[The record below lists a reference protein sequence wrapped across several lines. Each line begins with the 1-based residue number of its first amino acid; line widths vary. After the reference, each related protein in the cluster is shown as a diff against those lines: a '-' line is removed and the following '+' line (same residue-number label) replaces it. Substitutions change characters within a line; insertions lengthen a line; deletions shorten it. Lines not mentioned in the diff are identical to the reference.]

1 VRRAPLFVLVAVSCG
16 RSGFDPLRDAA
27 TPTQDASLAHVQLAS
42 GWTATLLVDLTGIVP
57 YRADD
62 FDDGSNEVL
71 DNAPIAVAT
80 LYAPFAASLA
90 VSAGRDVIELASD
103 GTPTVHDYRPAAP
116 DTTGPDQCAHLAF
129 GATPD
134 VGAQLWIGASSQ
146 GNGDGLYRV
155 DPATW
160 DITRDAPNN
169 NVNGIAWD
177 RTGAYDATGTPA
189 MYFVDQSFLYRRDG
203 SGSATSLVAEA
214 NTMDTL
220 VVSATTIFVENE
232 LAQDEIDTVA
242 TGTHALATLAMASA
256 FHVVEE
262 GPLSATSVIAIA
274 NTSMLA
280 SYDADAV
287 TPIASSTDPN
297 WGWQSASAPQPPHPL
312 AGGYVVL
319 ESNRALD
326 RDDLV
331 YIAPGS

>member
-1 VRRAPLFVLVAVSCG
+1 MSCG
-16 RSGFDPLRDAA
+16 RTGFDPLRDAA
-27 TPTQDASLAHVQLAS
+27 LPPQDANALAHVQLAS

-80 LYAPFAASLA
+80 LYAPFAASVA

-103 GTPTVHDYRPAAP
+103 GTPTVHDYRPATP

-129 GATPD
+129 GDTPD

-160 DITRDAPNN
+160 AITRDAMNN
-169 NVNGIAWD
+169 NVNGLAWD
-177 RTGAYDATGTPA
+177 ATGAYDATGTPA
-189 MYFVDQSFLYRRDG
+189 MYFVDQNDVYRRDG
-203 SGSATSLVAEA
+203 AAGSATPIVGEA
-214 NTMDTL
+214 NTMDTI
-220 VVSATTIFVENE
+220 VVSASDLFVENE
-232 LAQDEIDTVA
+232 LTAQDTSEEIDRIDSS
-242 TGTHALATLAMASA
+242 THALRTVVTGTA

-262 GPLSATSVIAIA
+262 GPLSATSVIAIRDA
-274 NTSMLA
+274 ATLA
-280 SYDADAV
+280 SYADDGTEQA
-287 TPIASSTDPN
+287 IASSTDPN
-297 WGWQSASAPQPPHPL
+297 WVWQSASAPQPPHPL

-319 ESNRALD
+319 ESNRTLD

-331 YIAPGS
+331 YIAPGP